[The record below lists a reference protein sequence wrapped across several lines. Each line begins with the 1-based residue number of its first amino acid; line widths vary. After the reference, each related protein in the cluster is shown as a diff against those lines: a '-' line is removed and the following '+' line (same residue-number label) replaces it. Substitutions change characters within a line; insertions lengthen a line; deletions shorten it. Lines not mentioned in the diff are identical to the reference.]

1 MQPINSLMIM
11 LRSIENFINCP
22 VFIKSGSFSELLV
35 LSSANCGSFPQSNH
49 FREKFVIFH
58 YHDRIYYL
66 PSANE
71 ELALLFPDEHEK
83 SRKLDPSSVLARSA
97 FLLHQ
102 IILKHTYGN
111 RPLHVSQIIFEIV
124 HCVAKLAQ
132 KLPISRHIF
141 DAYLTSL

>member
-1 MQPINSLMIM
+1 M

-35 LSSANCGSFPQSNH
+35 LSSANCGT
-49 FREKFVIFH
+49 
-58 YHDRIYYL
+58 
-66 PSANE
+66 NE

-111 RPLHVSQIIFEIV
+111 RPLHVSQRLFIVLRNWNRSFRSAGIF
-124 HCVAKLAQ
+124 
-132 KLPISRHIF
+132 
-141 DAYLTSL
+141 LTHT